1 MVPEGDDHETALEAA
16 KEADAA
22 AMAEWRASLDAED
35 RKRGFVI
42 DGFPNSFEEAAA
54 LEKAL
59 TGLDPA
65 REEFVRGRVSIVAP
79 MREHEVAA
87 KATPTFISG
96 LDAVVVLELP
106 TEPDAQAA
114 TRRGDQQERSRRRA
128 RARARGER
136 DDDTAARAPSEPATT
151 SPRPASDGQ
160 AGARVRPKFKLD
172 L

>member
-22 AMAEWRASLDAED
+22 AARPRWRASLDAED

-96 LDAVVVLELP
+96 LTRLSVLELP

-114 TRRGDQQERSRRRA
+114 TRRAMGRRIDAMTGKIYHLEYDPPPRTSPVSSSDSRTSCPRRRL
-128 RARARGER
+128 GC
-136 DDDTAARAPSEPATT
+136 T
-151 SPRPASDGQ
+151 SA
-160 AGARVRPKFKLD
+160 
-172 L
+172 